1 MRCRWDLRLSSA
13 QPTGCSPP
21 SSGTPCRSA
30 APARARPS
38 LGFVGSWRTAGKLLA
53 PANGFLRFRWS
64 IDLTRGI
71 HRKEPGSFRATSP
84 PVTRARA
91 RVTGG
96 EGTSSAS
103 MWTGTR
109 VPRNTGFPPMTLPF
123 NRSLVGARVERISSA
138 RAPEMCPFSKTIRE
152 NQTARETFQGFASPT
167 GQRPGAQVPVPPP
180 RSALTSDGAA
190 ARGRCLFAH
199 RGKPGW
205 HSGAVFEAP
214 VLVAGFESHAR
225 AAKHRIPAHD
235 LAIQPIL
242 GRRSGQAD

>member
-1 MRCRWDLRLSSA
+1 MRCRRDLRLSSA

-38 LGFVGSWRTAGKLLA
+38 SGFVGSWRTAGKLLA

-96 EGTSSAS
+96 RGHQLGEHVDRHA
-103 MWTGTR
+103 R
-109 VPRNTGFPPMTLPF
+109 AAKHRIPAHDLAIQPI
-123 NRSLVGARVERISSA
+123 LVGARVERISSA

-152 NQTARETFQGFASPT
+152 NQTVRETFQGFASPN
-167 GQRPGAQVPVPPP
+167 G
-180 RSALTSDGAA
+180 SA
-190 ARGRCLFAH
+190 ARCPS
-199 RGKPGW
+199 PGTSTAQCP
-205 HSGAVFEAP
+205 HE
-214 VLVAGFESHAR
+214 
-225 AAKHRIPAHD
+225 
-235 LAIQPIL
+235 
-242 GRRSGQAD
+242 RRSGGAWGVPVCPPGQAGVALRRGV

>member
-1 MRCRWDLRLSSA
+1 MRCRRDLRLSSA

-38 LGFVGSWRTAGKLLA
+38 SGFVGSWRTAGKLLA

-96 EGTSSAS
+96 RGHQLGEHVDRHA
-103 MWTGTR
+103 R
-109 VPRNTGFPPMTLPF
+109 AAKHRIPAHDLAIQPI
-123 NRSLVGARVERISSA
+123 LVGARVERVSSA

-152 NQTARETFQGFASPT
+152 NQTVRETFQGFASPN
-167 GQRPGAQVPVPPP
+167 GSAARCPSPGTSTIALRALLAVAEEMLEGEIAYRRGEHDAAFDRLPSGPSLQ
-180 RSALTSDGAA
+180 RSATNRDAGA
-190 ARGRCLFAH
+190 G
-199 RGKPGW
+199 
-205 HSGAVFEAP
+205 EASNA
-214 VLVAGFESHAR
+214 LSF
-225 AAKHRIPAHD
+225 
-235 LAIQPIL
+235 
-242 GRRSGQAD
+242 